1 MFFTLHQ
8 LQIFVQ
14 IHKDES
20 ITRAAEN
27 LHLTQPAVS
36 IQLKNL
42 QAQFEVPLTEVIGR
56 KLYITDFGQEVA
68 KAAQRMLDEA
78 KAIENMTLAYKGI
91 LTGTLKISV
100 VSTGKYVMPYFLS
113 GFTQKNQG
121 VELVMDVTNRSQVL
135 ASLGDNKI
143 DLALVSVLPQNLSVE
158 QEELMENQLY
168 LVASPSL
175 LDYKEVFPVSY
186 LEDYPLIFRENG
198 SATRMA
204 MENFLSQNK
213 LEVRKKLE
221 LTSNEA
227 VKQALIAGLGLSIM
241 PLIGIRHEI
250 EKGSL
255 RIIPINGLPII
266 TNWNLIWLKGKKHNP
281 AVKAFLS
288 FIRKEKANI
297 IKEKF
302 TEFNL

>member
-8 LQIFVQ
+8 LQIFLQ
-14 IHKDES
+14 ISQSGS
-20 ITRAAEN
+20 ITKAAEA

-36 IQLKNL
+36 IQLRNL
-42 QAQFEVPLTEVIGR
+42 QDQFEVPLTEVIGR
-56 KLYITDFGQEVA
+56 KLYITDFGKEVA
-68 KAAQRMLDEA
+68 TAAQRILDEA
-78 KAIENMTLAYKGI
+78 RSLEDMNLAYKGI

-113 GFTQKNQG
+113 GFTQQNKG
-121 VELVMDVTNRSQVL
+121 VELIMDVTNRTFVIS
-135 ASLGDNKI
+135 SLEANEI
-143 DLALVSVLPQNLSVE
+143 DLALVSVLPKNISVE
-158 QEELMENQLY
+158 REELMENQLF
-168 LVASPSL
+168 LVGSPSL
-175 LDYKEVFPVSY
+175 LDFKVDFPIER
-186 LEDYPLIFRENG
+186 LEEYPLIFRENG

-241 PLIGIRHEI
+241 PIIGIRHELDR
-250 EKGSL
+250 GTL
-255 RIIPINGLPII
+255 RIIPIQGLPII
-266 TNWNLIWLKGKKHNP
+266 TNWNLIWLKGKKHSP
-281 AVKAFLS
+281 AVTAFLN
-288 FIRKEKANI
+288 FVREEKANI

-302 TEFNL
+302 SGFVI

>member
-8 LQIFVQ
+8 LQIFLQ
-14 IHKDES
+14 ISQSGS
-20 ITRAAEN
+20 ITKAAEA

-36 IQLKNL
+36 IQLRNL
-42 QAQFEVPLTEVIGR
+42 QDQFEVPLTEVIGR
-56 KLYITDFGQEVA
+56 KLYITEFGKEVA
-68 KAAQRMLDEA
+68 HAAQRILDEA
-78 KAIENMTLAYKGI
+78 RSLEDMNLAYKGI
-91 LTGTLKISV
+91 LTGKLKISV

-113 GFTQKNQG
+113 GFTQQNKG
-121 VELVMDVTNRSQVL
+121 VELIMDVTNRTFVIS
-135 ASLGDNKI
+135 SLEANEI
-143 DLALVSVLPQNLSVE
+143 DLALVSVLPKNISVE
-158 QEELMENQLY
+158 REELMENQLF
-168 LVASPSL
+168 LVGSPSL
-175 LDYKEVFPVSY
+175 LDFKVDFPIAR

-241 PLIGIRHEI
+241 PIIGIRHELDR
-250 EKGSL
+250 GTL
-255 RIIPINGLPII
+255 RIIPIQGLPII
-266 TNWNLIWLKGKKHNP
+266 TNWNLIWLKGKKHSP
-281 AVKAFLS
+281 AVAAFLN
-288 FIRKEKANI
+288 FVREEKANI

-302 TEFNL
+302 SGFVI

>member
-8 LQIFVQ
+8 LQIFLQ
-14 IHKDES
+14 ISKSGS
-20 ITRAAEN
+20 ITKAAEA

-36 IQLKNL
+36 IQLRNL
-42 QAQFEVPLTEVIGR
+42 QDQFELPLTEVIGR
-56 KLYITDFGQEVA
+56 KLYITDFGEEVA
-68 KAAQRMLDEA
+68 HAAGRILDEA
-78 KAIENMTLAYKGI
+78 RSLEDMNLAYKGI
-91 LTGTLKISV
+91 LTGKLKISV

-113 GFTQKNQG
+113 GFTQQNKG
-121 VELVMDVTNRSQVL
+121 VELIMDVTNRTYVIS
-135 ASLGDNKI
+135 SLEANEI
-143 DLALVSVLPQNLSVE
+143 DLALVSVLPKNFNVE
-158 QEELMENQLY
+158 REELMENQLF
-168 LVASPSL
+168 LVGSPSL
-175 LDYKEVFPVSY
+175 LDFDSDFPIER
-186 LEDYPLIFRENG
+186 LEEYPLIFRENG

-241 PLIGIRHEI
+241 PIIGIRHELDR
-250 EKGSL
+250 GTL
-255 RIIPINGLPII
+255 HIIPLQGLPII

-281 AVKAFLS
+281 AVSAFLN
-288 FIRKEKANI
+288 FVREEKANI

-302 TEFNL
+302 SSSGI